1 MEVSDLRE
9 CVHVHS
15 SSTVSDSITAYTSIY
30 IALCIIPN
38 HCIPLVVRQCLQVHL
53 VLKLIYSRSEFIL
66 VDSSPI

>member
-9 CVHVHS
+9 CIHVCS
-15 SSTVSDSITAYTSIY
+15 GSTVSDGVTAYASIS
-30 IALCIIPN
+30 IALCIIPY

-66 VDSSPI
+66 VHSSPI